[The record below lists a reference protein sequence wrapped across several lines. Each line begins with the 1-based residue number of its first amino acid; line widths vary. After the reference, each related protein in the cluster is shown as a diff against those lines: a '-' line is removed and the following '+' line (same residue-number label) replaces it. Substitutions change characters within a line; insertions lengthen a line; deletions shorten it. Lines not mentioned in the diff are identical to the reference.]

1 MNSYKKLNFINGS
14 APALNASNLNH
25 MDDGIEAATEAV
37 TALENRTA
45 PVEDE
50 IQTAKGNFENLSA
63 KLDNLS
69 LNYITAEQFGAKG
82 DGITDDTAALQTMFD
97 YASKNNCAISL
108 SANKIYIISNTL
120 RYDTAKANFNG
131 NWATIKVV
139 DDCPKREES
148 YFISQDQQIK
158 EQKIEGKWSLNSLI
172 TINITSGENARY
184 NMGTFKQLIVD
195 CNCGQAKH
203 AIKIE
208 NEGKTNYAHIMVK
221 NPALYGICSYGGNEA
236 TFSYIHGCRSG
247 VSELSSKLITKGWLS
262 IDQRLRSTMLYLGC
276 ADTYV
281 SDCVAVDFENGFLTG
296 ASDNHFNKCHAWC
309 SNENIMQCSASFII
323 WGGAAT
329 FIQCTVD
336 STKFGYKF
344 YNRGCAI
351 VVGGM
356 SAYNDIYKEN
366 IENFGVP
373 TLFYFE
379 KESTYKSELVG
390 LNTIISSSSF
400 KTVEGLSCNFDNLT
414 DENDNKLSID
424 YKPEAEFESVHV
436 IELSDTYT
444 KSEID
449 SELAKKINEE
459 DVYTAEEADDH
470 FQRILTAGD
479 NIKIDDNKQGE
490 ITISADLS
498 KKYDAA
504 NVELGSGDLSLHSEN
519 VPVTSA
525 KFNYQKVGDFVMLTF
540 TVTFSAAT
548 MSAAKSYSLLG
559 LPYRNDIILRKPAI
573 TTSKNKLGIA
583 IAANTATLTIIT
595 QGEAVTISD
604 GESIQETL
612 IYKIQK

>member
-1 MNSYKKLNFINGS
+1 MINNTILKIDVNNTNGYQKVIAIEHENDKNVRFIEVECYSSGEKIIFNDSAIAKAAFIIDDVLIDDSVSCEINSDKSTILIPIDNGS
-14 APALNASNLNH
+14 IKSKSGIL
-25 MDDGIEAATEAV
+25 GIEVSIIDGDTILTLPVALKVRIKSSVLNNAQVTENSKGTVAE
-37 TALENRTA
+37 T
-45 PVEDE
+45 
-50 IQTAKGNFENLSA
+50 IQDIFKAKGNFENLSA

-82 DGITDDTAALQTMFD
+82 DGITDDTAALQAMFD

-120 RYDTAKANFNG
+120 RYDTANANFDG

-158 EQKIEGKWSLNSLI
+158 EQEIEGKWSLNSLI

-221 NPALYGICSYGGNEA
+221 NPALYGIRSYGGNEA

-262 IDQRLRSTMLYLGC
+262 IDQRLHSTMLYLGC

-309 SNENIMQCSASFII
+309 SNKNIMQCSASFII

-344 YNRGCAI
+344 YNRGCAT

-356 SAYNDIYKEN
+356 SAYNDIYKKN

-424 YKPEAEFESVHV
+424 YKPEGEFESVHV
-436 IELSDTYT
+436 IELSDTYS

-449 SELAKKINEE
+449 AELAKKINEE
-459 DVYTAEEADDH
+459 DVYTTEEADDH

-479 NIKIDDNKQGE
+479 NIKIDDNKQGK

-504 NVELGSGDLSLHSEN
+504 NVESGSGDLS
-519 VPVTSA
+519 
-525 KFNYQKVGDFVMLTF
+525 
-540 TVTFSAAT
+540 
-548 MSAAKSYSLLG
+548 
-559 LPYRNDIILRKPAI
+559 
-573 TTSKNKLGIA
+573 
-583 IAANTATLTIIT
+583 
-595 QGEAVTISD
+595 
-604 GESIQETL
+604 
-612 IYKIQK
+612 